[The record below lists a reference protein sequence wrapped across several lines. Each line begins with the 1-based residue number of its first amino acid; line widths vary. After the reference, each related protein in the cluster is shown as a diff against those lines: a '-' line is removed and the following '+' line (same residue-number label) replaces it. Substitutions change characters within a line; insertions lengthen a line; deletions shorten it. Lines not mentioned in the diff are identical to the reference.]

1 MDPQNFNQN
10 KTVSD
15 CRHLRSEMRTVIMTI
30 RKYEDDKQYA
40 EYCEG
45 IIEACRKALTIICG
59 DD

>member
-1 MDPQNFNQN
+1 MESS

-15 CRHLRSEMRTVIMTI
+15 CRYLRAQMRTVIETI
-30 RKYEDDKQYA
+30 RKYEDDKAYA